1 MIATTSSFI
10 DIEVMQFVFLLYF
23 KKNCFFVFVCC
34 SAARP
39 MLSLSIWDCFCFCF
53 VIVTYL
59 LRHTLNDI
67 FVTFRSSSR
76 HTSKE
81 TKKRAFTRYSEQGSR
96 VVAHHLSVPNFYR
109 RASWRTAGR
118 SPYAST
124 CRSATAPRRR
134 CAETARSCS
143 GWWSREPVNPNS
155 PVTWRQK
162 LFII

>member
-1 MIATTSSFI
+1 MIATTTSFI
-10 DIEVMQFVFLLYF
+10 IEVMQFVFLLLYF
-23 KKNCFFVFVCC
+23 KKNCFLFLFAARQLGQCYRYRFETVFVFA
-34 SAARP
+34 SSSSHLRRH
-39 MLSLSIWDCFCFCF
+39 
-53 VIVTYL
+53 

-67 FVTFRSSSR
+67 FVTFRSTSR
-76 HTSKE
+76 HISKE

-134 CAETARSCS
+134 CAATVRSCS
-143 GWWSREPVNPNS
+143 G
-155 PVTWRQK
+155 
-162 LFII
+162 